1 VDEPVLIVGAG
12 PVGLTMAMSLRRL
25 GVDVRIIDKAAAPAD
40 KSKALVLWPRTLEML
55 DIQGCALQFVDAGAK
70 VIGARILANARLL
83 VQVRLDTA
91 RSVYAYALMIP
102 QSQTELL
109 LAQQLALLGVSVQR
123 CVELTS
129 FVDEGS
135 AVSATIGHP
144 DGQEETFR
152 CAYLLGCDG
161 AHSTVR
167 HSLGVQFDGSTMPS
181 DWLLADVDIDGDIP
195 CNELTICW
203 TSDGVLVFFPIAG
216 KRFRVIADVAPSAEL
231 DAPPP
236 ELEEV
241 QKLLDQ
247 RGPSKVRAH
256 DPIWLS
262 RFRINERKVR
272 DYSRGR
278 VFLAG
283 DAAHV
288 HSPAGGQGMNTG
300 MQDAFNL
307 AWKLAMVW
315 HRNAHSSLLDSYSI
329 ERSAIGDQVLRN
341 ASNLTKVGIVHN
353 PILREIRGLAAA
365 ALGHIPALRQRLVDQ
380 LTEIDLHYGRG
391 PLTHAVAGSARR
403 PSGGERAPDI
413 ALSANGKG
421 TRLYEVLATGKF
433 AVLSV
438 GASPV
443 SLPDTLGAI
452 ASVVNVAQ
460 APGYDEGHI
469 YLVRPDAYVAMSTRE
484 HDTSP
489 IFGALEQIRLGS

>member
-12 PVGLTMAMSLRRL
+12 PVGLTMALSLKRL
-25 GVDVRIIDKAAAPAD
+25 GVNVRIVDKAAAPTD

-55 DIQGCALQFVDAGAK
+55 DIQGCAQQFVDSGEK
-70 VIGARILANARLL
+70 VIGARILANGRLL

-91 RSVYAYALMIP
+91 RSVYSYALMIP

-109 LAQQLALLGVSVQR
+109 LAQQLSVLGVSVQR
-123 CVELTS
+123 CIELTS

-135 AVSATIGHP
+135 AVSASVRHAS
-144 DGQEETFR
+144 GQEEIIR
-152 CAYLLGCDG
+152 CAYLVGCDG

-167 HSLGVQFDGSTMPS
+167 HGLDVQFEGSTMPS
-181 DWLLADVDIDGDIP
+181 EWLLADVDIDGEIP
-195 CNELTICW
+195 RNEMTICW
-203 TSDGVLVFFPIAG
+203 TTEGVLVFFPIAG
-216 KRFRVIADVAPSAEL
+216 ERFRVIADVAPSAAS
-231 DAPPP
+231 DAPP
-236 ELEEV
+236 ELEQV
-241 QKLLDQ
+241 QTLLDQ

-262 RFRINERKVR
+262 RFRINERKVK

-300 MQDAFNL
+300 MQDALNL

-315 HRNAHSSLLDSYSI
+315 HRNAQSSLLDSYSI

-341 ASNLTKVGIVHN
+341 ASNMTKVGIVHN
-353 PILREIRGLAAA
+353 PILQEIRGLAAT
-365 ALGHIPALRQRLVDQ
+365 ALGHIPALRQRFVDQ
-380 LTEIDLHYGRG
+380 LTEIDLHYGQS
-391 PLTHAVAGSARR
+391 PLTHAV
-403 PSGGERAPDI
+403 PGGAQSPPGGARAPDI
-413 ALSANGKG
+413 ALWANGKG
-421 TRLYEVLATGKF
+421 TRLHEILATGKF

-452 ASVVNVAQ
+452 ALVVDVPEAS
-460 APGYDEGHI
+460 GYDRGHI

-489 IFGALEQIRLGS
+489 ILGALQQIRFGA